1 MGILVGMLCADHL
14 ILVLVCL
21 LLPSGGVGEN
31 GFNCEDEC
39 GMYTKND
46 LVAPL
51 LHESCTAMTES
62 EKCKRKFTDN
72 EKRKRSRRK
81 KSQSE
86 RIVGG
91 EEAKD
96 AMPWMAF
103 IEIGEEACGGT
114 LINSQFV
121 LSAAHCFCNGQLDC
135 TSNIG
140 VRADKPIIVED
151 KKISERVKLSLG

>member
-1 MGILVGMLCADHL
+1 MLCADHL
-14 ILVLVCL
+14 KLVLVCL

-46 LVAPL
+46 RVAPL

-91 EEAKD
+91 EVAKD
-96 AMPWMAF
+96 AMPWMVKPLIVNMQKLVLELLMLSRSECKIF
-103 IEIGEEACGGT
+103 LIERSESRKHCKIETGFVGGFEGK
-114 LINSQFV
+114 S
-121 LSAAHCFCNGQLDC
+121 
-135 TSNIG
+135 
-140 VRADKPIIVED
+140 R
-151 KKISERVKLSLG
+151 KI